1 MGVKAISK
9 WTNTYESKI
18 VSNNYIT
25 KSLNIDKIKN
35 LDDVKRVLKFL
46 NITVTVSDSVSVN
59 GYDEVKD
66 LFDY

>member
-1 MGVKAISK
+1 MEVKAISK

-46 NITVTVSDSVSVN
+46 NITITVSDSVSVN